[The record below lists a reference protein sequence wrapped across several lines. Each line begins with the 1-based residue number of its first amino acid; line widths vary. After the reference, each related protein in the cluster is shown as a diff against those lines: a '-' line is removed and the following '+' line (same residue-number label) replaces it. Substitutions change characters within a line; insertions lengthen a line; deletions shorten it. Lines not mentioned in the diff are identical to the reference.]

1 MGLRGEVPAQR
12 EREKKNGSCFYYN
25 VNKFKD
31 SVIVLVLYENM
42 HHCCCSIMGINF
54 RLFWGG

>member
-1 MGLRGEVPAQR
+1 MFEGEYR
-12 EREKKNGSCFYYN
+12 HKEREKKKYGSCFYYN